1 VFGLPNGVAVQE
13 ARNGPRHT
21 HDRGN
26 SMRILILG
34 AATIALA
41 GCGGGGL
48 ENVAREQCIE
58 QGAQVEG
65 QLAAAGLDLEEYC
78 ACATEGLTA
87 ADATNQEELAGRAQQ
102 CISDAM
108 SNASAG

>member
-1 VFGLPNGVAVQE
+1 MVRVK
-13 ARNGPRHT
+13 HT
-21 HDRGN
+21 IWGN
-26 SMRILILG
+26 NMRILILG
-34 AATIALA
+34 AAALTLTA
-41 GCGGGGL
+41 CGGGSTL
-48 ENVAREQCIE
+48 ENVARDQCIE